1 VKIEIT
7 TLNAVVDH
15 RWNAETNDTAP
26 HVVLRFGEAD
36 IARWQITKDEC
47 DLMTNSYD
55 AERELSNY
63 VAGKLAALLGT
74 SESR

>member
-7 TLNAVVDH
+7 TLNAVVEH
-15 RWNAETNDTAP
+15 RWSVETNEAVP

-36 IARWQITKDEC
+36 VAKWQIKQDEY
-47 DLMTNSYD
+47 DRMSNSYD

-63 VAGKLAALLGT
+63 VAGKLALLLGIK
-74 SESR
+74 EEQ